1 MGIFRKNQW
10 FLRGK
15 TLGYEQDY
23 GHENFEK
30 IWRKFQKIR
39 AKFSKYSF
47 SETTQPFSLKFK
59 PEQDQS
65 FDFEFQ
71 DFHNVN
77 IGDFWSEIVEF

>member
-1 MGIFRKNQW
+1 MVFERKNIGYVQN
-10 FLRGK
+10 FSEENFGK
-15 TLGYEQDY
+15 TSKKL
-23 GHENFEK
+23 
-30 IWRKFQKIR
+30 QKIS
-39 AKFSKYSF
+39 AKISNYSF

-77 IGDFWSEIVEF
+77 IGDIWSEIVEF